1 MSELKITFKLDAR
14 DLGHLKHVMRQAS
27 ALANE
32 TDPEKIVDSALSMI
46 QHARN
51 AKPPAYVLERIGTLE
66 DIASM
71 VLDRDW
77 RLPDSTA
84 KRVCHALAYFA
95 NPHDLIPDHVPVFGF
110 LDDALMIEIV
120 AREFRHELE
129 GYYAFRSYR
138 QGQRKRLKSPDQKSL
153 LHMRLEAKRRQIRA
167 RIQDRRARDAA
178 RNARSKRAF
187 KLW

>member
-14 DLGHLKHVMRQAS
+14 DLGHLKHVMRQAA

-32 TDPEKIVDSALSMI
+32 EDPEKIVDSALSMMH
-46 QHARN
+46 HARE

-66 DIASM
+66 DIATM
-71 VLDRDW
+71 VQDRDW
-77 RLPDSTA
+77 RLPDSVA
-84 KRVCHALAYFA
+84 KRVRNALAYFA

-138 QGQRKRLKSPDQKSL
+138 EGLRKRLTSADQNSL
-153 LHMRLEAKRRQIRA
+153 LHTRLEAKRRQIRA
-167 RIQDRRARDAA
+167 RIQHRRERDAA
-178 RNARSKRAF
+178 RNARSTRPF